1 MSSPEQI
8 DQLISIFKPKSW
20 ISLMTLSGI
29 VLFVVLWSIFGS
41 IPTTVSGSG
50 ILLKQGGIF
59 DVESLGSGIVKDVY
73 VSLGDSIE
81 KGDIIAEISQPSLEQ
96 DIKQSEDML
105 TSLLDRKQEME
116 SFYDSSR
123 DLEIKSLDKEKD
135 QLERSIESE
144 LEKIFWLKDKVEAQN
159 KAYDLGI
166 ITKDALQN
174 SVQSLAV
181 AESNL
186 SKLQINIESLKL
198 KQLSSQM
205 REDRDL
211 TDLEQTVISK
221 EKQIESLKLQLNQSS
236 IIISPYSGT
245 VQEIKIRSGELIN
258 FGIPVISLEK
268 SDTKLMVTG
277 FIAGVG
283 QQVQPGMKV
292 QISPATVK
300 KEEFGYLIGDV
311 MTISGLPTTRQGI
324 MKLLNNDLLVEQ
336 LASKG
341 APFTIEIELIKNS
354 DTVSGYKWSSDE
366 GPPINIESGTMCEL
380 RVVVREQRP
389 ITLALPILKKTF
401 GLM

>member
-1 MSSPEQI
+1 
-8 DQLISIFKPKSW
+8 
-20 ISLMTLSGI
+20 
-29 VLFVVLWSIFGS
+29 
-41 IPTTVSGSG
+41 
-50 ILLKQGGIF
+50 
-59 DVESLGSGIVKDVY
+59 
-73 VSLGDSIE
+73 
-81 KGDIIAEISQPSLEQ
+81 
-96 DIKQSEDML
+96 
-105 TSLLDRKQEME
+105 
-116 SFYDSSR
+116 
-123 DLEIKSLDKEKD
+123 
-135 QLERSIESE
+135 
-144 LEKIFWLKDKVEAQN
+144 
-159 KAYDLGI
+159 
-166 ITKDALQN
+166 
-174 SVQSLAV
+174 
-181 AESNL
+181 
-186 SKLQINIESLKL
+186 
-198 KQLSSQM
+198 M

>member
-1 MSSPEQI
+1 M
-8 DQLISIFKPKSW
+8 
-20 ISLMTLSGI
+20 
-29 VLFVVLWSIFGS
+29 
-41 IPTTVSGSG
+41 
-50 ILLKQGGIF
+50 
-59 DVESLGSGIVKDVY
+59 
-73 VSLGDSIE
+73 
-81 KGDIIAEISQPSLEQ
+81 
-96 DIKQSEDML
+96 
-105 TSLLDRKQEME
+105 DRKQEME

-144 LEKIFWLKDKVEAQN
+144 KEKIFWLKDKVEAQK

-174 SVQSLAV
+174 SVQSLAA